1 MVYSEIASNKRK
13 TIFLMAFMLC
23 LIIAIGYVFSLYL
36 NEPGLVPIAVLF
48 SIGMSLFSY
57 YFSDKVVLGISGAKE
72 IKRKDDQE
80 LYRTVENLSIAA
92 GLPTPK
98 IYIIEDTAPNAFAT
112 GRDPKHAV
120 VAITTGL
127 RQKLTKQELEGV
139 MAHEL
144 SHIGNYDIRIATI
157 VVVLVGIITLLA
169 DWMLRISFHGGRRRN
184 NEGGANG
191 IIVIIALI
199 LAILSPIAAT
209 LMQLAISRKRE
220 YLDASAA
227 LLTRYPQGL
236 ASALQKIEA
245 DHEPLEVANKA
256 TAHMYIVNPLKEH
269 QDKKDGVSWFA
280 GLFQTHPPIRDR
292 IAKLQNMNF
301 YRWPRPA
308 FLFR

>member
-23 LIIAIGYVFSLYL
+23 LIVAIGYVFSLYL
-36 NEPGLVPIAVLF
+36 NEPGIVPVAVLF
-48 SIGMSLFSY
+48 SVGMSLFSY
-57 YFSDKVVLGISGAKE
+57 YFSGSIVLGISGARE
-72 IKRKDDQE
+72 VRRTDDPE

-98 IYIIEDTAPNAFAT
+98 IYVIEDTAPNAFAT

-157 VVVLVGIITLLA
+157 VVVLVGIVTLLA
-169 DWMLRISFHGGRRRN
+169 DWMLRVSFHGGRKRDG
-184 NEGGANG
+184 EGGLNG
-191 IIVIIALI
+191 VIAIVAIVLAL
-199 LAILSPIAAT
+199 LSPIAAT

-220 YLDASAA
+220 YLADASAA

-236 ASALQKIEA
+236 TSALQKIAA

-256 TAHMYIVNPLKEH
+256 TAHLYIVNPLKEH
-269 QDKKDGVSWFA
+269 QEKGDQISWFA
-280 GLFQTHPPIRDR
+280 SLFQTHPPIQDR
-292 IAKLQNMNF
+292 IKKLGEMNF
-301 YRWPRPA
+301 
-308 FLFR
+308 

>member
-1 MVYSEIASNKRK
+1 
-13 TIFLMAFMLC
+13 MAFMLC
-23 LIIAIGYVFSLYL
+23 LIIAIGYVFSLYFD
-36 NEPGLVPIAVLF
+36 NPGILPIAVAF

-57 YFSDKVVLGISGAKE
+57 YFSDSVVLGISGAKE
-72 IKRKDDQE
+72 IKRSDDQE

-112 GRDPKHAV
+112 GRDPKHAA

-157 VVVLVGIITLLA
+157 VVVLVGVITLLA
-169 DWMLRISFHGGRRRN
+169 DWMLRMSFHGGRKRDG
-184 NEGGANG
+184 EGGANG
-191 IIVIIALI
+191 VLVIIAI
-199 LAILSPIAAT
+199 ALAILSPIAAT

-220 YLDASAA
+220 YLADASAA

-236 ASALQKIEA
+236 ASALQKIAA

-256 TAHMYIVNPLKEH
+256 TAHLYIVNPLKDH
-269 QDKKDGVSWFA
+269 QEKGDRISWFA
-280 GLFQTHPPIRDR
+280 NLFQTHPPIQDR
-292 IAKLQNMNF
+292 IKKLGGMNF
-301 YRWPRPA
+301 
-308 FLFR
+308 